1 MAHVLKL
8 CLIGVLVGLLDAL
21 PVYAQA
27 TVSHNFPYGGRAP
40 GFYFSIWKI
49 GLVWALFALWVKTSD
64 WVSQDCLRLGWNY
77 ALWNPIIVFTFA
89 AAFALFFFIPWYW
102 AGLAL
107 MVVAYLAPLITFIV
121 WRNERVEL
129 HQKVLSRSHIR
140 HMWADLVGKL
150 GVKVDPD
157 AKPEADKGP
166 PVTLTAMGAANDTDN
181 RANLGLAR
189 QSPGFVTA
197 KELIADTL
205 DRRGDAVML
214 EYTTQNV
221 SQKLMIDGVWHELPP
236 RERAAADPMLA
247 VLKKI
252 AGRNETERRAKQEGK
267 FGVEY
272 RGRKFDGKIVTQGVE
287 TGERAVVFVEDK
299 KIPFKSFEELG
310 MRQKVIEQ
318 LKGVQAQP
326 KGMIVYSTPPQG
338 GLSTLFYV
346 AIRECDRYMRDFVT
360 IEDAARPEKEV
371 ENVHVHAYDS
381 MKRETPM
388 KVLLEVSRTYPNA
401 YAVRDPT
408 NSETLKFL
416 LEQIPEDRLVLT
428 TVRAKECVE
437 AILRVL
443 MLKVQ
448 AKDLASALKRDREY
462 AIGAQ
467 ALRGV
472 QGGLRTATRS
482 RAPVGRGGA
491 KVEALY
497 RPPQPVPGEKPTPPC
512 KKCSGIGYLGRAGIF
527 EVLVVGDNTRLALVQ
542 SPKIESLRTAAQ
554 GRNANTARG
563 GAAVGS
569 KRCYIFAGIAA
580 GLEAIDRSG
589 LRVQIRKSDEVWAGS
604 LTSSCSSSGL
614 CASSCR
620 WPAACGAM

>member
-1 MAHVLKL
+1 M
-8 CLIGVLVGLLDAL
+8 
-21 PVYAQA
+21 
-27 TVSHNFPYGGRAP
+27 
-40 GFYFSIWKI
+40 
-49 GLVWALFALWVKTSD
+49 
-64 WVSQDCLRLGWNY
+64 
-77 ALWNPIIVFTFA
+77 
-89 AAFALFFFIPWYW
+89 
-102 AGLAL
+102 
-107 MVVAYLAPLITFIV
+107 
-121 WRNERVEL
+121 

-166 PVTLTAMGAANDTDN
+166 PVTFTAMGAANDTDN

-267 FGVEY
+267 FGLEY
-272 RGRKFDGKIVTQGVE
+272 RGRKLDGKIVTQGVE
-287 TGERAVVFVEDK
+287 TGERTVVFVEDK

-318 LKGVQAQP
+318 LKEVQAQP

-346 AIRECDRYMRDFVT
+346 AVRECDRYMRNFVS

-371 ENVHVHAYDS
+371 ENVHVHAYDTT
-381 MKRETPM
+381 KRETPM
-388 KVLLEVSRTYPNA
+388 KVLPEVMRTYPNA

-408 NSETLKFL
+408 NAETLNFL
-416 LEQIPEDRLVLT
+416 MEQIQEDRLVLT

-448 AKDLASALKRDREY
+448 AKGLASALNAVVNMRLVRRLCEECKEAY
-462 AIGAQ
+462 APPPEVVRQLA
-467 ALRGV
+467 AV
-472 QGGLRTATRS
+472 
-482 RAPVGRGGA
+482 GA

-497 RPPQPVPGEKPTPPC
+497 RPPQPVPGEKPKPPC

-542 SPKIESLRTAAQ
+542 SPKIETLRTAARKDGMRTLQ
-554 GRNANTARG
+554 EE
-563 GAAVGS
+563 
-569 KRCYIFAGIAA
+569 
-580 GLEAIDRSG
+580 GLLLVVKGVTSLQEL
-589 LRVQIRKSDEVWAGS
+589 LRVLKQ
-604 LTSSCSSSGL
+604 
-614 CASSCR
+614 
-620 WPAACGAM
+620 